1 MFMVSGEL
9 NDVRRCNANIAPA
22 ALGTGKVL
30 NYLALNNAPGY
41 LSASQRPLEDSSVQT
56 KVWSWNMVDNSSEQA
71 VPATAGGLAAF
82 IVRVLEQ
89 LSLSA
94 WLPAGL
100 LSASVT
106 LLVCFRDQSSVN
118 LATAISRIT
127 DNPWGIVLIAVPLL
141 LVATMITQAFSY
153 IAIRLLEGYWSGGG
167 LVSVCR
173 SLLIRCHLRRQSTI
187 LKRRKKA
194 VEKAFGL
201 ARPKMLEAG
210 WTRLVVLRF
219 EQIALG
225 IDPNAAGERSAED
238 EDLSDKEMRVLTHAT
253 WRTFCDPWRL
263 ARIDSLGSAHRRY
276 PEPLRMMPTQLGNVL
291 RATEDSL
298 EMTGGNIQGF
308 VMRNKQLLPL
318 RLQHDHDHY
327 RTRLDMYAMFVFIGA
342 FLALLSPLMLAG
354 KVSDGWAIAT
364 ISGFFVVLCVAGY
377 QAAIASAEAYC
388 GILKE
393 LDRIVKSS

>member
-1 MFMVSGEL
+1 M
-9 NDVRRCNANIAPA
+9 NDDSSED
-22 ALGTGKVL
+22 
-30 NYLALNNAPGY
+30 
-41 LSASQRPLEDSSVQT
+41 SASST
-56 KVWSWNMVDNSSEQA
+56 
-71 VPATAGGLAAF
+71 TGGLAAF
-82 IVRVLEQ
+82 IVRILEQ

-106 LLVCFRDQSSVN
+106 LLVCFRQERSIN
-118 LATAISRIT
+118 LVAAIGRIT
-127 DNPWGIVLIAVPLL
+127 DNPWGIVLLAVPLL

-153 IAIRLLEGYWSGGG
+153 IAIRVLEGYWSRGG

-173 SLLIRCHLRRQSTI
+173 SLLIRCQLRRRST
-187 LKRRKKA
+187 LMKQRKKA
-194 VEKAFGL
+194 VENAFGL

-210 WTRLVVLRF
+210 WTRLVVMRF

-225 IDPNAAGERSAED
+225 IDPDATGERSIEED
-238 EDLSDKEMRVLTHAT
+238 QLSDEELRILKHAS
-253 WRTFCDPWRL
+253 WRTFCEPWRL
-263 ARIDSLGSAHRRY
+263 ARIDSLGNEYLRY
-276 PEPLRMMPTQLGNVL
+276 PEPLRMMPTRLGNVL
-291 RATEDSL
+291 RASEDTL
-298 EMTGGNIQGF
+298 EMTEGNLQSF

-342 FLALLSPLMLAG
+342 FLAVLSPLMLAG
-354 KVSDGWAIAT
+354 KVCDSWAIAT
-364 ISGFFVVLCVAGY
+364 ISGFFIALCIAGY